1 MNCREAQELFGLL
14 PDLPEHHPQRKML
27 EWHILGCESCAAEYQ
42 IWSESLDAVQALPIE
57 VSEEQAEAVNRKVM
71 DRIYAESPW
80 LAPDIRDKGYS
91 RRIRRRVSI
100 WAACF
105 LAVFLF
111 STLLFA
117 LGGSVKENQ
126 ASKPSTGIVPAAV
139 AAADTTE
146 MSQDFAFALPGVSRG
161 IVEPFVVQL
170 GPAYPQYWMLLSMA
184 GMALALISWKG
195 IRRYRR

>member
-1 MNCREAQELFGLL
+1 MFGVM

-42 IWSESLDAVQALPIE
+42 IWTESLDAVQALPIE
-57 VSEEQAEAVNRKVM
+57 VSEEQAESVNRRVM

-80 LAPDIRDKGYS
+80 LAPDIRDKGYA
-91 RRIRRRVSI
+91 RRIRRRVTLWS
-100 WAACF
+100 ACF

-111 STLLFA
+111 STLLFFI
-117 LGGSVKENQ
+117 GGTLEQKEAN
-126 ASKPSTGIVPAAV
+126 KPATGIVPAAV
-139 AAADTTE
+139 VSADTE
-146 MSQDFAFALPGVSRG
+146 ISGDFTFKLPTVSRG
-161 IVEPFVVQL
+161 VVEPFVVQL

-184 GMALALISWKG
+184 GMALALVSWKG